1 MPSSSGPLVAGV
13 DSSTQSTKVVV
24 RRLADGAPV
33 AEGRAPHPATEPP
46 KSEQD
51 PHSWWT
57 ALVGAFRDLQPVASI
72 DGLWGTPAD
81 IAGISFSGQQH
92 GFVVL
97 DEAGQPIRPAKL
109 WNDTESA
116 GQADRLVEM
125 LGASTWAEAC
135 GVVPVAS
142 ITVTKLAWLVE
153 NEPEAVDRIAAMM
166 LPHDYLTW
174 RLTGRAVTDRGDAS
188 GTGWWDPA
196 TGNYNPELLAAAG
209 AARDL
214 TGCLPEVLS
223 PTDLAGNV
231 TAEAAEALGLSPDC
245 VVGAG
250 TGDNMAA
257 ALGLGLRA
265 GEVAMSLGT
274 SGTVFGVAD
283 EPARDTSGL
292 IAGFADANGRYLPLA
307 CTLNATKVTDMFG
320 TVFGLGYEEFAALA
334 LEGASG
340 AGGVTVVPYFDGE
353 RTPNLPDATG
363 SVTGLR
369 PGTDRA
375 QLARAAHEGVLCN
388 LLEAAD
394 ALAAVGVAGDGEL
407 RLVGGGAKSPAY
419 QQILADLHQ
428 APIRVPDDDEAPATG
443 AAVQAAAVAGGDS
456 IDEVTDR
463 WDLRTG
469 GQRIEPSVAAD
480 PSIRDRYRAAAER
493 STELGSSS

>member
-1 MPSSSGPLVAGV
+1 MGVGPVVAGV
-13 DSSTQSTKVVV
+13 DSSTQSTKVVI
-24 RRLADGAPV
+24 RRLDDGRLV

-46 KSEQD
+46 RSEQD
-51 PHSWWT
+51 PNAWWS
-57 ALVGAFRDLQPVASI
+57 ALVAAFADLKPVDAA
-72 DGLWGTPAD
+72 DAEWGSAAD

-97 DEAGQPIRPAKL
+97 DEAGEPIRPAKL

-116 GQADRLVEM
+116 GQAERLVAA
-125 LGASTWAEAC
+125 LGADGWAEAC

-153 NEPEAVDRIAAMM
+153 NEPGAVDRISTMM

-188 GTGWWDPA
+188 GTGWWDPT
-196 TGNYNPELLAAAG
+196 TGLYRNDLLATAG
-209 AARDL
+209 ADRDL
-214 TGCLPEVLS
+214 GRCLPQVLGPTEV
-223 PTDLAGNV
+223 AGTV
-231 TAEAAEALGLSPDC
+231 GTEAASALGLSTDC
-245 VVGAG
+245 VVGPG

-283 EPARDTSGL
+283 QPAKDKSGL

-320 TVFGLGYEEFAALA
+320 MVFGLDHQEFAALA
-334 LEGASG
+334 LRGDAG
-340 AGGVTVVPYFDGE
+340 AGGVTVIPYFDGE

-419 QQILADLHQ
+419 QQILADLHRG
-428 APIRVPDDDEAPATG
+428 PVRIPDDDEAPATG
-443 AAVQAAAVAGGDS
+443 ASVQAAAVAGGDS

-463 WDLRTG
+463 WQLRVG
-469 GQRIEPSVAAD
+469 GTVVEPMAADDPTVRTRYREAAAAVAAD
-480 PSIRDRYRAAAER
+480 FA
-493 STELGSSS
+493 